1 MTIFHES
8 FLNIISLFRNTPYRF
23 EKMCEFAKYKSSH
36 LICSIKK
43 VVLKNSQKF
52 TGKHLYWSLLL
63 SKVAGLLPV
72 EPNHLFCF
80 PKQMTG
86 FYVKQACNLIKNE
99 TSTQVFSCQF
109 CEIVKDNSFYRK
121 SPVDPSFNKIY
132 WPESRNKNAEH
143 FNSMPAQLGTHHGLL
158 WLLVDLKSS
167 QIQSFFLS
175 VFSCIRTE
183 YGDLVFTQ

>member
-8 FLNIISLFRNTPYRF
+8 FFNITSLFRNISYTFVKEY
-23 EKMCEFAKYKSSH
+23 KFAKSKSSH
-36 LICSIKK
+36 QISP
-43 VVLKNSQKF
+43 KF
-52 TGKHLYWSLLL
+52 TGKHLCWSLLL

-80 PKQMTG
+80 PKQMVG
-86 FYVKQACNLIKNE
+86 FYVKQAFNLMKNE

-109 CEIVKDNSFYRK
+109 CEIVKDTSFYRK
-121 SPVDPSFNKIY
+121 SPVDLYFNKIY

-143 FNSMPAQLGTHHGLL
+143 FNSMPAQLRTHHGLL
-158 WLLVDLKSS
+158 WLLVDLKSA

>member
-1 MTIFHES
+1 MFYKI
-8 FLNIISLFRNTPYRF
+8 RY
-23 EKMCEFAKYKSSH
+23 EFSP
-36 LICSIKK
+36 
-43 VVLKNSQKF
+43 KF

-121 SPVDPSFNKIY
+121 STVDPSFNKIY
-132 WPESRNKNAEH
+132 
-143 FNSMPAQLGTHHGLL
+143 
-158 WLLVDLKSS
+158 
-167 QIQSFFLS
+167 
-175 VFSCIRTE
+175 
-183 YGDLVFTQ
+183 